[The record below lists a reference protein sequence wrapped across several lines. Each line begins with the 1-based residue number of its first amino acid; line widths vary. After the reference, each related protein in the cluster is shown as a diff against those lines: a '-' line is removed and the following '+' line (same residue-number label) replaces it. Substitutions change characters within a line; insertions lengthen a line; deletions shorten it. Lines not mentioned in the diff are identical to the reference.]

1 MRQSQRLFTA
11 GVLLAVAASVFIGL
25 LAVPKREAVGA
36 TTPQVIPQMFTLFV
50 IPQTGSTESQ
60 IQGTGTLINQTQ
72 GNIATA
78 RHVIEALEKMPRSAL
93 FAQVDGVLYPLEALW
108 KHKTADIAVV
118 RFVETHK
125 PQHIPS
131 ELTVVKEL
139 PAIGSP
145 ARLLGYFYADKRST
159 THACEESKRWFYC
172 EKAVPLTITLVDAKM
187 EQLSTPTATD
197 QLVQFMELTKTD
209 PALSFEDVFY
219 DQHIAATTSDKKRSE
234 KYFGMSGGALVNQRG
249 ELLGVYVSM
258 STYLIFVPAREIPD
272 EYLPRPSV
280 EGCLCFLP
288 NV

>member
-118 RFVETHK
+118 RFVEKNFRRSGVRRDCSDTSMPTKDQRHMRARNR
-125 PQHIPS
+125 S
-131 ELTVVKEL
+131 G
-139 PAIGSP
+139 GS
-145 ARLLGYFYADKRST
+145 
-159 THACEESKRWFYC
+159 
-172 EKAVPLTITLVDAKM
+172 
-187 EQLSTPTATD
+187 TA
-197 QLVQFMELTKTD
+197 
-209 PALSFEDVFY
+209 
-219 DQHIAATTSDKKRSE
+219 KKRSRSQSRSLMQ
-234 KYFGMSGGALVNQRG
+234 KWNNSQH
-249 ELLGVYVSM
+249 
-258 STYLIFVPAREIPD
+258 
-272 EYLPRPSV
+272 PRRRINS
-280 EGCLCFLP
+280 CSLW
-288 NV
+288 N